1 MNDLTTPTGFNAL
14 SPAQQE
20 SHRAKIGV
28 RAKAILGQFWQD
40 ADTHEAEKVIEVEG
54 WMDVLEN
61 CSHSEI
67 RYAWRDYQIDPNNR
81 TARGRLAKPD
91 AGALRAIILS
101 KRPRP
106 KLVRQPLPP
115 EPVKERCDP
124 KTAQE
129 ICEAAGFTP
138 KRFGGEA

>member
-14 SPAQQE
+14 SPQDKE
-20 SHRAKIGV
+20 THRAKIGI
-28 RAKAILGQFWQD
+28 RARSILGQFWQD
-40 ADTHEAEKVIEVEG
+40 MDTHDAEKVIEVEG

-67 RYAWRDYQIDPNNR
+67 RFAWRDYQIDPNSR
-81 TARGRLAKPD
+81 SARGRLVKPD
-91 AGALRAIILS
+91 AGALRHIILS

-106 KLVRQPLPP
+106 KVVHPAPEP

-124 KTAQE
+124 KVAQS
-129 ICEAAGFTP
+129 IVEAAGYTP
-138 KRFGGEA
+138 KRFGGEQ